1 MERGMTMKSLTLLL
15 CGLVFAL
22 AVAGQAQ
29 EAPRFL
35 QPTAESFSDEEIAL
49 LGRGVEELDALLAT
63 QPWGSLMEHS
73 ERGWGSEQFARYTAG
88 VLQSLGYRVTVVGRE
103 TADDETRIWLA
114 VTVDLPTRAAW
125 VPVDATP
132 PEGEIQTVLGRIPW
146 EVEPSAWPSPFAADM
161 MSYDFVLPAN
171 VNEPPIAKIDRARRS
186 GHEPGDSVWLS
197 AFASVDPDGGIV
209 LYVWD
214 FGDGESLVSPNARV
228 RHRFTD
234 SGAYSVRL
242 TVVDDSGSHASSE
255 PTEITVVRYEEPDDP
270 PSSGGCGCG

>member
-1 MERGMTMKSLTLLL
+1 MLMKSLTLLL
-15 CGLVFAL
+15 CGLLFAL
-22 AVAGQAQ
+22 AASAQ

-49 LGRGVEELDALLAT
+49 LGRAVEELDALLAT
-63 QPWGSLMEHS
+63 HPWGSQMEYS
-73 ERGWGSEQFARYTAG
+73 ERGWGSEQYARYSAG
-88 VLQSLGYRVTVVGRE
+88 ILQSLGYRVTLVGRE
-103 TADDETRIWLA
+103 TADGTPHIWLA
-114 VTVDLPTRAAW
+114 VAVDLPTRIAW

-132 PEGEIQTVLGRIPW
+132 PKGEVQTALGRIPW
-146 EVEPSAWPSPFAADM
+146 EAEPSSAWPSPFAADL
-161 MSYDFVLPAN
+161 MSYDIVLPIGA
-171 VNEPPIAKIDRARRS
+171 NEPPIAKIDRVRSS

-214 FGDGESLVSPNARV
+214 FGDGESLVSTTARV

-234 SGAYSVRL
+234 SGTYSVRL
-242 TVVDDSGSHASSE
+242 TVVDDSGSRASSE
-255 PTEITVVRYEEPDDP
+255 PAEIAVVRYEEPNDA